1 MMLGVGLLTVVYS
14 YENRCKYKLD
24 SQELTEIEAHRQIRT
39 ATVLATLWLG
49 FLGVGVF
56 ALLHVVEPQYTV
68 PDVILEAASAMGTS
82 GLSVG
87 ITNPDLHWIGKLILI
102 LFMWM
107 GRVEIIPVL
116 VLFASFLLYKC
127 RDTNVSTNKNG

>member
-1 MMLGVGLLTVVYS
+1 MV
-14 YENRCKYKLD
+14 
-24 SQELTEIEAHRQIRT
+24 
-39 ATVLATLWLG
+39 
-49 FLGVGVF
+49 
-56 ALLHVVEPQYTV
+56 LLHVVEPQYTV
-68 PDVILEAASAMGTS
+68 PDIILESASAMGTS

-116 VLFASFLLYKC
+116 VLFAFCLRPIQQIIKIKKL
-127 RDTNVSTNKNG
+127 R